1 MLIWTIQA
9 SVISIIFIFLIHHL
23 FGFLKSTLTV
33 PKIKDLVH
41 SPTQKYEDMFT
52 ILNNSSRSSFLP
64 ADNVLASISLSKN
77 DNPYD
82 TGAND
87 NEQPM
92 SSLAASSSMKNE
104 LKNFL
109 KKQLQ
114 PSGAQDIPVN
124 AESFAFPSGGS
135 NSSIGSTPI
144 DLNSF

>member
-9 SVISIIFIFLIHHL
+9 AVISITFIFLIHHL

-33 PKIKDLVH
+33 PKIKDLVN
-41 SPTQKYEDMFT
+41 SPTQKYEDMFS
-52 ILNNSSRSSFLP
+52 ILNNTSRSSFVSADSILP
-64 ADNVLASISLSKN
+64 SVALSN

-82 TGAND
+82 TGSS
-87 NEQPM
+87 P
-92 SSLAASSSMKNE
+92 SLAASSNSSSSMKNE

-114 PSGAQDIPVN
+114 PSGAQDISVN

-135 NSSIGSTPI
+135 SSSIGSTPI

>member
-9 SVISIIFIFLIHHL
+9 AVISITFIFLIHHL

-33 PKIKDLVH
+33 PKIKDLVN
-41 SPTQKYEDMFT
+41 SPTQKYENMFS
-52 ILNNSSRSSFLP
+52 ILNSGRSSFLS
-64 ADNVLASISLSKN
+64 ADNILPSISLAN

-82 TGAND
+82 VSSS
-87 NEQPM
+87 P
-92 SSLAASSSMKNE
+92 SLAAAAATNSNSMKNE

-114 PSGAQDIPVN
+114 PSGAQDISVN
-124 AESFAFPSGGS
+124 SDSIAFAGS
-135 NSSIGSTPI
+135 SSIGSTPI

>member
-9 SVISIIFIFLIHHL
+9 AVISITFIFLIHHL

-33 PKIKDLVH
+33 PKIKDLVN
-41 SPTQKYEDMFT
+41 SPTQKYEDMFS
-52 ILNNSSRSSFLP
+52 ILNSGRSSFLQ
-64 ADNVLASISLSKN
+64 ADHILPSKVMTN

-82 TGAND
+82 ISSS
-87 NEQPM
+87 P
-92 SSLAASSSMKNE
+92 SLAQVASSNSSSSSMKNE

-114 PSGAQDIPVN
+114 PSGAQN
-124 AESFAFPSGGS
+124 ESIAFAGS
-135 NSSIGSTPI
+135 SSIGSTPI

>member
-9 SVISIIFIFLIHHL
+9 AVISITFIFLIHHL

-33 PKIKDLVH
+33 PKIKDLVN
-41 SPTQKYEDMFT
+41 SPTQKYEDMFS
-52 ILNNSSRSSFLP
+52 ILNNTSRSSFLQ
-64 ADNVLASISLSKN
+64 ADSNLPSVSLSN

-82 TGAND
+82 VSSA
-87 NEQPM
+87 P
-92 SSLAASSSMKNE
+92 SLAASSNSSSSMKNE

-114 PSGAQDIPVN
+114 PSGAQDISVN
-124 AESFAFPSGGS
+124 TESFAFPSGGS
-135 NSSIGSTPI
+135 SSSIGSTPI

>member
-23 FGFLKSTLTV
+23 FCFLKSTLTV

-41 SPTQKYEDMFT
+41 SPTQKYENMFT

-64 ADNVLASISLSKN
+64 SDHDLTSIPISN
-77 DNPYD
+77 DTPYVD
-82 TGAND
+82 TGAN
-87 NEQPM
+87 PALAG
-92 SSLAASSSMKNE
+92 SSAASSSMKNE

-114 PSGAQDIPVN
+114 PSGAQDIPFSVDN
-124 AESFAFPSGGS
+124 FAFSSSSTGA
-135 NSSIGSTPI
+135 SIGSTPI

>member
-9 SVISIIFIFLIHHL
+9 AVISITFIFLIHHL

-33 PKIKDLVH
+33 PKIKDLVN
-41 SPTQKYEDMFT
+41 SPTQKYEDMFS
-52 ILNNSSRSSFLP
+52 ILNNQGRSSFLP
-64 ADNVLASISLSKN
+64 ADSIFSSISLSN
-77 DNPYD
+77 DNPYVQTD
-82 TGAND
+82 INVNAVAFSNS
-87 NEQPM
+87 N
-92 SSLAASSSMKNE
+92 SNSMKNE

-114 PSGAQDIPVN
+114 PTGAQDISVN

-135 NSSIGSTPI
+135 SSSIGSTPI

>member
-9 SVISIIFIFLIHHL
+9 AVISITFIFLIHHL

-33 PKIKDLVH
+33 PKIKDLVN
-41 SPTQKYEDMFT
+41 SPTQKYEDMFS
-52 ILNNSSRSSFLP
+52 ILNNTSRSSFLQ
-64 ADNVLASISLSKN
+64 ADSILPSISLSN

-82 TGAND
+82 TGSS
-87 NEQPM
+87 P
-92 SSLAASSSMKNE
+92 SLAASSNSSSSMKNE

-114 PSGAQDIPVN
+114 PSGAQDISVN
-124 AESFAFPSGGS
+124 AESFSFPSGGS
-135 NSSIGSTPI
+135 SSSIGSTPI

>member
-9 SVISIIFIFLIHHL
+9 AVISITFIFLIHHL

-33 PKIKDLVH
+33 PKIKDLVN
-41 SPTQKYEDMFT
+41 SPTQKYEDMFS
-52 ILNNSSRSSFLP
+52 ILNNTSRSSFVSADSILP
-64 ADNVLASISLSKN
+64 SISLSN

-82 TGAND
+82 TGSS
-87 NEQPM
+87 P
-92 SSLAASSSMKNE
+92 SLAPVTSSNSSSSMKNE

-114 PSGAQDIPVN
+114 PSGAQDISVN
-124 AESFAFPSGGS
+124 AESFAFPIGGS
-135 NSSIGSTPI
+135 TSSIGSTQI

>member
-9 SVISIIFIFLIHHL
+9 AVISITFIFLIHHL

-33 PKIKDLVH
+33 PKIKDLVN
-41 SPTQKYEDMFT
+41 SPTQKYENMFS
-52 ILNNSSRSSFLP
+52 ILNNPGRSSFLS
-64 ADNVLASISLSKN
+64 ADNILPSISLSN

-82 TGAND
+82 VSSS
-87 NEQPM
+87 P
-92 SSLAASSSMKNE
+92 SLAAAAATNSNSMKNE

-114 PSGAQDIPVN
+114 PSGAQNDSI
-124 AESFAFPSGGS
+124 AFAGS
-135 NSSIGSTPI
+135 SSIGSTPI

>member
-9 SVISIIFIFLIHHL
+9 AVISITFIFLIHHL

-33 PKIKDLVH
+33 PKIKDLVN
-41 SPTQKYEDMFT
+41 SPTQKYEDMFS
-52 ILNNSSRSSFLP
+52 ILNNTSRSSFVS
-64 ADNVLASISLSKN
+64 ADNILPSISLSN

-82 TGAND
+82 TGSS
-87 NEQPM
+87 P
-92 SSLAASSSMKNE
+92 SLAASSNSSSSMKNE

-114 PSGAQDIPVN
+114 PSGAQDISVN

-135 NSSIGSTPI
+135 SSSIGSTPI

>member
-9 SVISIIFIFLIHHL
+9 AVISITFIFLIHHL

-33 PKIKDLVH
+33 PKIKDLVN
-41 SPTQKYEDMFT
+41 SPTQKYEDMFS
-52 ILNNSSRSSFLP
+52 ILNNTSRSSFVSADSILP
-64 ADNVLASISLSKN
+64 SISLSN

-82 TGAND
+82 TGSS
-87 NEQPM
+87 P
-92 SSLAASSSMKNE
+92 SLAASSNSSSSMKNE

-114 PSGAQDIPVN
+114 PSGAQDISVN

-135 NSSIGSTPI
+135 ASSIGSTPI